1 MVGVL
6 VLPLALAF
14 VVPPSLVHSRPRLI
28 AAASPLIME
37 EGTKPEVVTR
47 KQISE
52 KMADSM
58 QYGGQL
64 SVYML
69 LRPKLEALFEA
80 VAGGKDAVV
89 SSEQLGTRESST
101 IVLHRWPCGSI
112 LLLLHMFRDSRA
124 CAADRSDE
132 QRRRQ
137 LERGANCRHGASSK
151 KLECAA
157 DLLSVS
163 IPCPSTLRPLHAHSP
178 TQLDYCDALR
188 RCAMPAAGRVGA

>member
-1 MVGVL
+1 
-6 VLPLALAF
+6 
-14 VVPPSLVHSRPRLI
+14 
-28 AAASPLIME
+28 ME
-37 EGTKPEVVTR
+37 EVTTPEVLTR

-101 IVLHRWPCGSI
+101 IVLHRWPCCSI
-112 LLLLHMFRDSRA
+112 LLLLHVLRYLRA

-132 QRRRQ
+132 QRRRK
-137 LERGANCRHGASSK
+137 LERGAGCRHGASSK
-151 KLECAA
+151 TVECRRR
-157 DLLSVS
+157 
-163 IPCPSTLRPLHAHSP
+163 PSLRLYSMSLAPLALACAHSP
-178 TQLDYCDALR
+178 T
-188 RCAMPAAGRVGA
+188 

>member
-1 MVGVL
+1 
-6 VLPLALAF
+6 LPLALAF

-69 LRPKLEALFEA
+69 LRPKLESLFEA

-89 SSEQLGTRESST
+89 SSEQLGTLMSSVGDSLSEEQ
-101 IVLHRWPCGSI
+101 IAGMMRDAGCGPGGG
-112 LLLLHMFRDSRA
+112 MNFA
-124 CAADRSDE
+124 KWA
-132 QRRRQ
+132 
-137 LERGANCRHGASSK
+137 
-151 KLECAA
+151 KLMMEG
-157 DLLSVS
+157 D
-163 IPCPSTLRPLHAHSP
+163 
-178 TQLDYCDALR
+178 
-188 RCAMPAAGRVGA
+188 PAAKPPTKKGKGFFGLF